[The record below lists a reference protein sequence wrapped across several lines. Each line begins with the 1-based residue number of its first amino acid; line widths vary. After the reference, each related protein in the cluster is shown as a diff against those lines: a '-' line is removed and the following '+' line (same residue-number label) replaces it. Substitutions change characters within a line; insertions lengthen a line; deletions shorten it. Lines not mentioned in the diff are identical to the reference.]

1 MRTERAVL
9 DAPPEDEKLAAG
21 LGEFNTSPRNAF
33 LFLSKIKWEALTT
46 YKRVLIYGYCHGVFP
61 HSFVEAQFRKLPLK
75 SL

>member
-9 DAPPEDEKLAAG
+9 HAPPEDEKLA
-21 LGEFNTSPRNAF
+21 TSPRNA
-33 LFLSKIKWEALTT
+33 FLSKIKWEALTT

>member
-9 DAPPEDEKLAAG
+9 DAPPEDEKLA
-21 LGEFNTSPRNAF
+21 TSPRNAF